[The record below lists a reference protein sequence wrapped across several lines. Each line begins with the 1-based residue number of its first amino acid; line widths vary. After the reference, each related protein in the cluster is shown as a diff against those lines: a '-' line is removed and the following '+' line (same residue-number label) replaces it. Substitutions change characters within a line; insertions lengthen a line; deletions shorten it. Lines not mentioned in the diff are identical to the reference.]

1 MNAPALVIWGT
12 ADDSIPA
19 SAREQIIG
27 LLSETNKTFKAII
40 YPAGHAFM
48 NDQHP
53 TYDRQAAEDAWS
65 ERLHWLSRYLG

>member
-1 MNAPALVIWGT
+1 VNPPALVIWG

-27 LLSETNKTFKAII
+27 LLFETNKTFKAII

-53 TYDRQAAEDAWS
+53 TYDRQAAEDA
-65 ERLHWLSRYLG
+65 